1 MKLMRTLK
9 WLIVRLIMQ
18 MKCRT
23 SLMRNHEALSLGRSY
38 PDKCIWKDVVPV
50 MEVHAQS
57 SDKSFLIFCKALLL
71 INSLLYSLV
80 QTSDPMIVYFTHK
93 HNGSLD

>member
-38 PDKCIWKDVVPV
+38 PDNMYKDL
-50 MEVHAQS
+50 QS
-57 SDKSFLIFCKALLL
+57 FGSNCKDMSRHYAFIF
-71 INSLLYSLV
+71 SLV
-80 QTSDPMIVYFTHK
+80 MKPKIPR
-93 HNGSLD
+93 

>member
-1 MKLMRTLK
+1 MILMRTLK

-38 PDKCIWKDVVPV
+38 PDTDIHSATFGSVPAV
-50 MEVHAQS
+50 G
-57 SDKSFLIFCKALLL
+57 
-71 INSLLYSLV
+71 
-80 QTSDPMIVYFTHK
+80 HK
-93 HNGSLD
+93 GVL